1 MEKLFVLAA
10 GWVVAEIVLNYHKKR
25 LRENFDNQVASWY
38 GYQEKGYNTTPVVA
52 VQTCGHNEGLLG
64 AGRWCSCE
72 PTTITEHSNHDKTTS
87 TSLMVGSANPK
98 TLIPP
103 RFVPPITDVEEWGT
117 DNYTLHSA
125 INDYRSDDLYLSG
138 YATASSD
145 HQHPCY
151 EIQGGNP
158 ERCTAPL
165 LKEDF
170 QILQNYGISKV
181 PSRDDVPTRKRH
193 PFTGDDQHLV
203 YDPRMTGHSDPDRG
217 YVDKL
222 LGQPKFY
229 YDDINAVR
237 APNYITRNKIDV
249 FSFGESTG
257 RLRDPKDYGLSGN
270 VNQLAV
276 DEFHDNAV
284 MHRQDMMTSLMAKRN
299 RELQQQKDFPISTN
313 GQRMPGG
320 TSKI

>member
-1 MEKLFVLAA
+1 
-10 GWVVAEIVLNYHKKR
+10 
-25 LRENFDNQVASWY
+25 
-38 GYQEKGYNTTPVVA
+38 
-52 VQTCGHNEGLLG
+52 
-64 AGRWCSCE
+64 
-72 PTTITEHSNHDKTTS
+72 
-87 TSLMVGSANPK
+87 
-98 TLIPP
+98 
-103 RFVPPITDVEEWGT
+103 
-117 DNYTLHSA
+117 
-125 INDYRSDDLYLSG
+125 
-138 YATASSD
+138 
-145 HQHPCY
+145 
-151 EIQGGNP
+151 
-158 ERCTAPL
+158 
-165 LKEDF
+165 
-170 QILQNYGISKV
+170 
-181 PSRDDVPTRKRH
+181 
-193 PFTGDDQHLV
+193 
-203 YDPRMTGHSDPDRG
+203 MTGHSDPDRG